1 MKYCAN
7 CKKAFADD
15 SYKVCP
21 HCGGELE
28 SVEIEKS
35 KSANVTTAESKETA
49 TNENEPTSD
58 ERQKIESR
66 GLFGFL
72 LIVAGIALIIG
83 AIVIWN
89 LSDNKELRDY
99 VMKGLGDKM
108 YYGQN
113 KLTGTMY
120 AKTAYDIL
128 VTHCYIP
135 VITMPIGAVICLWI
149 GSGLFKPYLA
159 LKDDGD
165 NNKDNNNNNNKTES

>member
-7 CKKAFADD
+7 CKKAFSDD

-35 KSANVTTAESKETA
+35 KNADVTTAEPKETA

-66 GLFGFL
+66 GFFGFL
-72 LIVAGIALIIG
+72 LIAAGIALIIG

-89 LSDNKELRDY
+89 LSDNRELRAY

-128 VTHCYIP
+128 ITHCYIP
-135 VITMPIGAVICLWI
+135 IFIMPIGAAICLRI
-149 GSGLFKPYLA
+149 GSNWVKPYLA
-159 LKDDGD
+159 LKKNDD
-165 NNKDNNNNNNKTES
+165 NNKNDDNSKTES